1 MLPELIASVYTGAT
15 TDSQFRVSPEP
26 KYYSLLCP
34 WLATFPKISHSS
46 NFKTLLRFLKFQCY
60 PILTHSQQMT
70 LSLIL
75 YVFLEPLVA
84 NFIPQTDKI
93 SAISYPSLTILTLSL
108 KEEKYSLQFP
118 YIFALDLEY
127 VYF

>member
-1 MLPELIASVYTGAT
+1 MI
-15 TDSQFRVSPEP
+15 
-26 KYYSLLCP
+26 
-34 WLATFPKISHSS
+34 
-46 NFKTLLRFLKFQCY
+46 LKVPIQCY
-60 PILTHSQQMT
+60 LILPHST

-75 YVFLEPLVA
+75 YVKLEALVA

-93 SAISYPSLTILTLSL
+93 SAISYPFLSIVTLSL
-108 KEEKYSLQFP
+108 KEEKCSLRFL